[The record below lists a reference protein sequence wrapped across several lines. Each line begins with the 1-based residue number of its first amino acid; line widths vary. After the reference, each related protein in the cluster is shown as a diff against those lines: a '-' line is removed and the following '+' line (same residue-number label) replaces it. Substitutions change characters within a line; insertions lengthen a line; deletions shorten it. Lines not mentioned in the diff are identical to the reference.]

1 MVAHS
6 CFITFLQKTHPE
18 HYTQLMWAKSTHVGC
33 AAISYQRVK
42 EYDDLKRRYVR
53 SYYCAY
59 GPGGNLVGELPY
71 VANLRRPAGFC
82 RQPISV

>member
-1 MVAHS
+1 
-6 CFITFLQKTHPE
+6 
-18 HYTQLMWAKSTHVGC
+18 MWAKSTHVGC